1 MEYSLVRENYKES
14 HALMSRTLN
23 MNQDRHISWMFYKT
37 GHIVDVYII
46 DTCPVWF
53 DISRI
58 HMDKRS
64 LRMDNNYCGQF
75 ERDIM

>member
-1 MEYSLVRENYKES
+1 
-14 HALMSRTLN
+14 
-23 MNQDRHISWMFYKT
+23 MFYKT

-75 ERDIM
+75 ERDIMWAYSFPVLTSFSSWFNYQWEPDKP